1 MLSLAL
7 NLDFYGPVADINK
20 NTSYITKNTKNLSF
34 IYIFNVRGV
43 YTQMKIICQ
52 KSDLLNGVNIVL
64 KAVPVKSTMPILE
77 CLIIEASDL
86 GIKLIANDMELGIE
100 TMVKGTIIE
109 NGTVAMNAK
118 IFSEIM
124 RRLPENEVNITT
136 DSAYTTEIICEK
148 AKFSISGRSGEEFP
162 SLPKIEKENAII
174 LSQFTLKEII
184 RQTVFSISDNES
196 NKIMTGELFEIKKNE
211 LRVISLDGHRIS
223 IRKIY
228 MKDSYEDR
236 KVIVPGKTLNEISKI
251 LSGEVTSMVN
261 IFFTDKH
268 ALFEFD
274 NTVVLTRLIE
284 GEYYRI
290 DQMLSSD
297 YETKVTINK
306 KELQNCIERASLLI
320 RETDKK
326 PIIIDIRNNDFE
338 LKINTAIGSMNEQI
352 DITLE
357 GKDIVIGFN
366 PKFLLDALRVID
378 DESVDIYLINAK
390 APCFIRDKEQ
400 SYIYLI
406 LPVNIN
412 VMA

>member
-1 MLSLAL
+1 
-7 NLDFYGPVADINK
+7 
-20 NTSYITKNTKNLSF
+20 
-34 IYIFNVRGV
+34 
-43 YTQMKIICQ
+43 MKIQCQ
-52 KSDLLNGVNIVL
+52 KSDLLNSVNIAL

-77 CLIIEASDL
+77 CLIIEASEN
-86 GIKLIANDMELGIE
+86 GIKLISNDMELGIE
-100 TMVKGTIIE
+100 TLVKGNIIE
-109 NGTVAMNAK
+109 KGTVALNAK
-118 IFSEIM
+118 IFSEII
-124 RRLPENEVNITT
+124 RRLPENEVSITT
-136 DSAYTTEIICEK
+136 DSNYMTVIICEK

-162 SLPKIEKENAII
+162 SLPQIEKENPVV
-174 LSQFTLKEII
+174 LSQFTLKDVI

-196 NKIMTGELFEIKKNE
+196 NKIMTGELFEIKQNE

-223 IRKIY
+223 IRKII
-228 MKDSYEDR
+228 MKDSYEDH

-251 LSGEVTSMVN
+251 LSGEVSSMVQ

-274 NTVVLTRLIE
+274 DTVVLTRLIE

-306 KELQNCIERASLLI
+306 KELQSCIERASLLI
-320 RETDKK
+320 RENDKK
-326 PIIIDIRNNDFE
+326 PIIISIANNNFE
-338 LKINTAIGSMNEQI
+338 LKINTAIGSMNEEI
-352 DITLE
+352 DITTE
-357 GKDIVIGFN
+357 GKNITIGFN

-378 DESVDIYLINAK
+378 DETVDFYFINAK
-390 APCFIRDKEQ
+390 APCFIRDKDQ

-412 VMA
+412 VAA

>member
-1 MLSLAL
+1 
-7 NLDFYGPVADINK
+7 
-20 NTSYITKNTKNLSF
+20 
-34 IYIFNVRGV
+34 
-43 YTQMKIICQ
+43 MKIICQ
-52 KSDLLNGVNIVL
+52 KSDLLNSVNIVL
-64 KAVPVKSTMPILE
+64 KAVPAKSTMPILE
-77 CLIIEASDL
+77 CLIIEATEQ

-100 TMVKGTIIE
+100 TMVKGVTLE
-109 NGTVAMNAK
+109 KGTVALNAK
-118 IFSEIM
+118 IFSEIV
-124 RRLPENEVNITT
+124 RRLPENEVNIKT
-136 DSAYTTEIICEK
+136 DENFMTEIICEK
-148 AKFSISGRSGEEFP
+148 AKFDISGRSGEEFP
-162 SLPKIEKENAII
+162 GLPKIEKENAVV

-184 RQTVFSISDNES
+184 RQTVFSIADNES

-223 IRKIY
+223 IRKIT

-236 KVIVPGKTLNEISKI
+236 KVIIPGKTLNEISKI
-251 LSGEVTSMVN
+251 LSGEVSSLVN

-274 NTVVLTRLIE
+274 DTQVSTRLIE

-297 YETKVTINK
+297 YETKVMINK

-326 PIIIDIRNNDFE
+326 PIIINIKNNNFE
-338 LKINTAIGSMNEQI
+338 LKINTAIGSMNEEI
-352 DITLE
+352 DITVE
-357 GKDIVIGFN
+357 GKDIIIGFN

-390 APCFIRDKEQ
+390 APCFLRDKEQ

-412 VMA
+412 VMV

>member
-1 MLSLAL
+1 
-7 NLDFYGPVADINK
+7 
-20 NTSYITKNTKNLSF
+20 
-34 IYIFNVRGV
+34 
-43 YTQMKIICQ
+43 MKIHCQ
-52 KSDLLNGVNIVL
+52 KADLLNGVNIVL

-77 CLIIEASDL
+77 CLIIEVTE
-86 GIKLIANDMELGIE
+86 GCIKLIANDMELGIE
-100 TMVKGTIIE
+100 TLVKGTVLE
-109 NGTVAMNAK
+109 KGTVALNAK
-118 IFSEIM
+118 IFSEIV
-124 RRLPENEVNITT
+124 RRLPENEVSITT
-136 DSAYTTEIICEK
+136 DGNYMAEIICEK

-162 SLPKIEKENAII
+162 SLPKIEKENALV
-174 LSQFTLKEII
+174 LSQFTLKEVI

-196 NKIMTGELFEIKKNE
+196 NKIMTGELFEIKGNE

-228 MKDSYEDR
+228 MKDTYENK

-251 LSGEVTSMVN
+251 LSGEVSSMVN
-261 IFFTDKH
+261 IFFTEKH

-274 NTVVLTRLIE
+274 DTVVLTRLIE

-326 PIIIDIRNNDFE
+326 PIIIDIKNNNFE
-338 LKINTAIGSMNEQI
+338 LKINTAIGSMNEEI

-357 GKDIVIGFN
+357 GKDIIIGFN

-390 APCFIRDKEQ
+390 APCFIRDKDQ

-412 VMA
+412 VTA

>member
-1 MLSLAL
+1 
-7 NLDFYGPVADINK
+7 
-20 NTSYITKNTKNLSF
+20 
-34 IYIFNVRGV
+34 
-43 YTQMKIICQ
+43 MKIQCQ
-52 KSDLLNGVNIVL
+52 KADLLNGVNIVL

-77 CLIIEASDL
+77 CLIIEAGNDY
-86 GIKLIANDMELGIE
+86 IKLIANDMELGIE
-100 TMVKGTIIE
+100 TLVKGRVIE
-109 NGTVAMNAK
+109 TGTVALNAK
-118 IFSEIM
+118 IFSEIV
-124 RRLPENEVNITT
+124 RRLPENEISIAT
-136 DSAYTTEIICEK
+136 DENYITEIICEK
-148 AKFSISGRSGEEFP
+148 AKFSISGRSAEEFP
-162 SLPKIEKENAII
+162 GLPKIEKENPVT

-196 NKIMTGELFEIKKNE
+196 NKIMTGELFEIKENE

-223 IRKIY
+223 IRKIF
-228 MKDSYEDR
+228 MKDSYENR

-251 LSGEVTSMVN
+251 LSGEVSSMVN
-261 IFFTDKH
+261 IFFTEKH

-274 NTVVLTRLIE
+274 DTLVLTRLIE

-306 KELQNCIERASLLI
+306 KEFQSCIERASLLI

-326 PIIIDIRNNDFE
+326 PIILDIRDNNFE
-338 LKINTAIGSMNEQI
+338 LKINTAIGSMNEDI

-357 GKDIVIGFN
+357 GKDVVIGFN

-378 DESVDIYLINAK
+378 DETVDLYLINAK
-390 APCFIRDKEQ
+390 APCFIRDKDQ

-412 VMA
+412 VPV

>member
-1 MLSLAL
+1 
-7 NLDFYGPVADINK
+7 
-20 NTSYITKNTKNLSF
+20 
-34 IYIFNVRGV
+34 
-43 YTQMKIICQ
+43 
-52 KSDLLNGVNIVL
+52 
-64 KAVPVKSTMPILE
+64 
-77 CLIIEASDL
+77 
-86 GIKLIANDMELGIE
+86 
-100 TMVKGTIIE
+100 
-109 NGTVAMNAK
+109 
-118 IFSEIM
+118 
-124 RRLPENEVNITT
+124 
-136 DSAYTTEIICEK
+136 
-148 AKFSISGRSGEEFP
+148 
-162 SLPKIEKENAII
+162 
-174 LSQFTLKEII
+174 
-184 RQTVFSISDNES
+184 
-196 NKIMTGELFEIKKNE
+196 MTGELFEIKDNE

-223 IRKIY
+223 IRKIF
-228 MKDSYEDR
+228 MKDSYENR

-251 LSGEVTSMVN
+251 LSGEVSSMVN
-261 IFFTDKH
+261 IFFTEKH

-297 YETKVTINK
+297 YETKFTINK

-326 PIIIDIRNNDFE
+326 PIIIDIKNNNFE
-338 LKINTAIGSMNEQI
+338 LKINTAIGSMNEEI

-378 DESVDIYLINAK
+378 DETVDVYLINAK
-390 APCFIRDKEQ
+390 APCFIRDKDQ

-412 VMA
+412 VVA

>member
-1 MLSLAL
+1 
-7 NLDFYGPVADINK
+7 
-20 NTSYITKNTKNLSF
+20 
-34 IYIFNVRGV
+34 
-43 YTQMKIICQ
+43 MKILCQ

-77 CLIIEASDL
+77 CLIIEATDL

-100 TMVKGTIIE
+100 TMVKGNIIE
-109 NGTVAMNAK
+109 NGTVALNAK
-118 IFSEIM
+118 IFSEIA
-124 RRLPENEVNITT
+124 RRLPENEVSITT
-136 DSAYTTEIICEK
+136 DENFMTEIVCEK
-148 AKFSISGRSGEEFP
+148 ANFSISGRSGEEFP
-162 SLPKIEKENAII
+162 GLPKIEKENAISI
-174 LSQFTLKEII
+174 SQFTLKEII

-196 NKIMTGELFEIKKNE
+196 NKIMTGELFEIKQNE

-223 IRKIY
+223 IRKIF
-228 MKDSYEDR
+228 MKESYEER

-251 LSGEVTSMVN
+251 LSGEVSSMVN

-274 NTVVLTRLIE
+274 DTLVLTRLIE

-326 PIIIDIRNNDFE
+326 PIIIDIKNNNFE
-338 LKINTAIGSMNEQI
+338 LKINTAIGSMNEEI

-357 GKDIVIGFN
+357 GKDIIIGFN

-378 DESVDIYLINAK
+378 DETVDIYLINAK
-390 APCFIRDKEQ
+390 APCFIRDKDQ

>member
-1 MLSLAL
+1 
-7 NLDFYGPVADINK
+7 
-20 NTSYITKNTKNLSF
+20 
-34 IYIFNVRGV
+34 
-43 YTQMKIICQ
+43 MKIQCQ
-52 KSDLLNGVNIVL
+52 KADLLNSVNIVL

-77 CLIIEASDL
+77 CLIIEASEQS
-86 GIKLIANDMELGIE
+86 IKLIANDMELGIE
-100 TMVKGTIIE
+100 TLVKGKTLE
-109 NGTVAMNAK
+109 SGTVALNAK
-118 IFSEIM
+118 IFSEII

-136 DSAYTTEIICEK
+136 DINFLTTIICEK

-162 SLPKIEKENAII
+162 NLPQIEKENAVV

-228 MKDSYEDR
+228 MKDDYEER

-251 LSGEVTSMVN
+251 LSGEVASMVH

-268 ALFEFD
+268 VLFEFD
-274 NTVVLTRLIE
+274 DTVVLSRLIE

-326 PIIIDIRNNDFE
+326 PIIIDIKDNNFE
-338 LKINTAIGSMNEQI
+338 LKINTAIGSMNEEI
-352 DITLE
+352 DITTE
-357 GKDIVIGFN
+357 GKNITIGFN

-378 DESVDIYLINAK
+378 DESVDIYFINAK
-390 APCFIRDKEQ
+390 APCFVRDKEQ

>member
-1 MLSLAL
+1 MLLL
-7 NLDFYGPVADINK
+7 RIFYIF
-20 NTSYITKNTKNLSF
+20 ISF
-34 IYIFNVRGV
+34 IVKGD
-43 YTQMKIICQ
+43 YTHMKIQFQ

-77 CLIIEASDL
+77 CLIIEATEQT
-86 GIKLIANDMELGIE
+86 IKLIANDMELGIE
-100 TMVKGTIIE
+100 TLVKGTIHE
-109 NGTVAMNAK
+109 TGSVALNAK
-118 IFSEIM
+118 IFSEII
-124 RRLPENEVNITT
+124 RRLPENDVYITT
-136 DSAYTTEIICEK
+136 DHNYMTEIVCEK

-162 SLPKIEKENAII
+162 YLPNIEKDNPVV
-174 LSQFTLKEII
+174 LSQFTLKEVI

-196 NKIMTGELFEIKKNE
+196 NKIMTGELFEIKNNE

-223 IRKIY
+223 IRKIL

-236 KVIVPGKTLNEISKI
+236 KVIIPGKTLNEISKI
-251 LSGEVTSMVN
+251 LSGEVSSLVN

-274 NTVVLTRLIE
+274 DTVVLTRLIE

-326 PIIIDIRNNDFE
+326 PIILDISNNNFE
-338 LKINTAIGSMNEQI
+338 LKINTAIGSMNEEI

-357 GKDIVIGFN
+357 GKDITIGFN

-378 DESVDIYLINAK
+378 DETVDIYLINAK
-390 APCFIRDKEQ
+390 APCFIRNQDQ

-412 VMA
+412 VTA

>member
-1 MLSLAL
+1 
-7 NLDFYGPVADINK
+7 
-20 NTSYITKNTKNLSF
+20 
-34 IYIFNVRGV
+34 
-43 YTQMKIICQ
+43 MKIHCQ
-52 KSDLLNGVNIVL
+52 KSDLLNGVNIAL

-77 CLIIEASDL
+77 CLFIEATDE
-86 GIKLIANDMELGIE
+86 GIKLVANDMELGIE

-109 NGTVAMNAK
+109 KGTVALNAK
-118 IFSEIM
+118 IFSEIV

-136 DSAYTTEIICEK
+136 DDAFMTQIICEK
-148 AKFSISGRSGEEFP
+148 AKFSIAGRSGEEFP
-162 SLPKIEKENAII
+162 SLPNIEKENAVV

-196 NKIMTGELFEIKKNE
+196 NKIMTGELFEIKNNE
-211 LRVISLDGHRIS
+211 LKVISLDGHRIS
-223 IRKIY
+223 IRKIL

-236 KVIVPGKTLNEISKI
+236 KIIVPGKTLNEISKI
-251 LSGEVTSMVN
+251 LSGEVTSLVN
-261 IFFTDKH
+261 IFFTEKH

-274 NTVVLTRLIE
+274 NTIVLTRLIE

-306 KELQNCIERASLLI
+306 KELQSCIERASLLI

-326 PIIIDIRNNDFE
+326 PIIIDIKNKNFE
-338 LKINTAIGSMNEQI
+338 LKINTAIGSMKEEI

-378 DESVDIYLINAK
+378 DETVDLYLINAK

>member
-1 MLSLAL
+1 
-7 NLDFYGPVADINK
+7 
-20 NTSYITKNTKNLSF
+20 
-34 IYIFNVRGV
+34 
-43 YTQMKIICQ
+43 MKIQCQ
-52 KSDLLNGVNIVL
+52 KSDLLNSVNIVL
-64 KAVPVKSTMPILE
+64 KAVPAKSTMPILE
-77 CLIIEASDL
+77 CLIIEATDSY
-86 GIKLIANDMELGIE
+86 IKLIANDMEVGIE
-100 TMVKGTIIE
+100 TIVKGTTIE
-109 NGTVAMNAK
+109 KGTVALNAK
-118 IFSEIM
+118 IFSEIV
-124 RRLPENEVNITT
+124 RRLPENDVYINTNEKFM
-136 DSAYTTEIICEK
+136 TEIICEK
-148 AKFSISGRSGEEFP
+148 AKFSISGKSSEEFP
-162 SLPKIEKENAII
+162 YLPKIEKDNVIV

-184 RQTVFSISDNES
+184 HQTVFSIADNEN

-223 IRKIY
+223 IRKIS
-228 MKDSYEDR
+228 MKEQYEDR
-236 KVIVPGKTLNEISKI
+236 KVIIPGKTLNEISKI
-251 LSGEVTSMVN
+251 LSGEVSSMVH
-261 IFFTDKH
+261 IYFTDKH

-326 PIIIDIRNNDFE
+326 PIIIEIKNNNFE
-338 LKINTAIGSMNEQI
+338 LKINTSIGTMNEEI
-352 DITLE
+352 DIVME
-357 GKDIVIGFN
+357 GKEIMIGFN
-366 PKFLLDALRVID
+366 PKFILDALRVID
-378 DESVDIYLINAK
+378 DETVDLYLINAK

-412 VMA
+412 VSA

>member
-1 MLSLAL
+1 
-7 NLDFYGPVADINK
+7 
-20 NTSYITKNTKNLSF
+20 
-34 IYIFNVRGV
+34 
-43 YTQMKIICQ
+43 MKIQCQ
-52 KSDLLNGVNIVL
+52 KEDLLNGVNIVL
-64 KAVPVKSTMPILE
+64 KAVPVKTTMPILE
-77 CLIIEASDL
+77 CLIIEVTNQN
-86 GIKLIANDMELGIE
+86 IKLIANDMELGIE
-100 TMVKGTIIE
+100 TIIKGTVIE
-109 NGTVAMNAK
+109 NGTVALNAK
-118 IFSEIM
+118 VFSEIV
-124 RRLPENEVNITT
+124 RRLPDNEVSIST
-136 DSAYTTEIICEK
+136 DTNYMTEIICEK

-162 SLPKIEKENAII
+162 SLPVIEKQNPVV

-223 IRKIY
+223 IRKVL

-251 LSGEVTSMVN
+251 LSGEASSLVN
-261 IFFTDKH
+261 IYFTDKH

-274 NTVVLTRLIE
+274 DTVVLTRLIE

-306 KELQNCIERASLLI
+306 KELQSCIERASLLI

-326 PIIIDIRNNDFE
+326 PIVIDISNNNFE
-338 LKINTAIGSMNEQI
+338 LKINTAIGSMNEEI
-352 DITLE
+352 DITME
-357 GKDIVIGFN
+357 GKDIIIGFN

-378 DESVDIYLINAK
+378 DETVDIYLINAK
-390 APCFIRDKEQ
+390 APCFLRDKEQ

-412 VMA
+412 IVA

>member
-1 MLSLAL
+1 
-7 NLDFYGPVADINK
+7 
-20 NTSYITKNTKNLSF
+20 
-34 IYIFNVRGV
+34 
-43 YTQMKIICQ
+43 MKIQCQ

-77 CLIIEASDL
+77 CLIIEATEQT
-86 GIKLIANDMELGIE
+86 IKLIANDMELGIE
-100 TMVKGTIIE
+100 TLVKGTIHE
-109 NGTVAMNAK
+109 TGSVALNAK
-118 IFSEIM
+118 IFSEII
-124 RRLPENEVNITT
+124 RRLPENDVYITT
-136 DSAYTTEIICEK
+136 DHNYMTEIVCEK

-162 SLPKIEKENAII
+162 YLPNIEKDNPVV
-174 LSQFTLKEII
+174 LSQFTLKEVI

-196 NKIMTGELFEIKKNE
+196 NKIMTGELFEIKNNE

-223 IRKIY
+223 IRKIL

-236 KVIVPGKTLNEISKI
+236 KVIIPGKTLNEISKI
-251 LSGEVTSMVN
+251 LSGEVSSLVN

-274 NTVVLTRLIE
+274 DTVVLTRLIE

-326 PIIIDIRNNDFE
+326 PIILDISNNNFE
-338 LKINTAIGSMNEQI
+338 LKINTAIGSMNEEI

-357 GKDIVIGFN
+357 GKDIIIGFN

-378 DESVDIYLINAK
+378 DETVDIYLINAK
-390 APCFIRDKEQ
+390 APCFIRNQDQ

-412 VMA
+412 VKA